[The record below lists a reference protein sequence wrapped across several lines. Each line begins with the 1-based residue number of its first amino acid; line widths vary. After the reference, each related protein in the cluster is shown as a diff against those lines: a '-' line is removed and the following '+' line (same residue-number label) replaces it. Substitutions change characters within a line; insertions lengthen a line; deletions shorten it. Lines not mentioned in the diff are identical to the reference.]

1 MSHSER
7 FAAAPDENMSLYA
20 LGLNEIYV
28 SLISLM
34 ANHDQLSAY
43 QAAGARQ
50 SLRSTLDWH
59 ALYTSTLRKYFT
71 HGTPPPAIPYVVADP
86 LGSACIKLDRIEDQ
100 MLAREID
107 MTAQQTQMCE
117 RLMANL
123 ATMVEKLREFVLVF
137 VHTRALA

>member
-1 MSHSER
+1 MLHPER
-7 FAAAPDENMSLYA
+7 FAAAPDENMSRYA
-20 LGLNEIYV
+20 LGLNEMYA

-43 QAAGARQ
+43 HAAGARQ

-59 ALYTSTLRKYFT
+59 ALYTSTLRRYFT
-71 HGTPPPAIPYVVADP
+71 HGAPPAIPYVLADP
-86 LGSACIKLDRIEDQ
+86 LGGACIKLDRIEDQ

-107 MTAQQTQMCE
+107 MTGQQMQMCE
-117 RLMANL
+117 GLMANL
-123 ATMVEKLREFVLVF
+123 ATMIEKLREFVLVF